1 MNRRIKKK
9 LNRRFRIRQYSRY
22 KQLMKMTKSIRSQ
35 ISKPSSLCDFY
46 NNLEANKPIRV
57 KFDGGDYL
65 TKLCT
70 REPTE
75 IECRKFLINRLRTL
89 YRLAPSMHSSQYR
102 SVKGQIRRGYIEY
115 GINFMA
121 NHAET
126 YNDSLLSSHYSREY
140 LYESLDRYKN
150 SDLHEMIVTYSL
162 TMPVRCES
170 VDIQLGKLNLEDGND
185 THEI

>member
-1 MNRRIKKK
+1 
-9 LNRRFRIRQYSRY
+9 
-22 KQLMKMTKSIRSQ
+22 MKITKSIQSQ
-35 ISKPSSLCDFY
+35 ISKAVSLCDFY
-46 NNLEANKPIRV
+46 NNLEANKPMRV
-57 KFDGGDYL
+57 KFEDGNHL
-65 TKLCT
+65 VNSCT
-70 REPTE
+70 RKPTE
-75 IECRKFLINRLRTL
+75 IECRKFLISRLRTL
-89 YRLAPSMHSSQYR
+89 YTVAPNMRSSQYR